1 MKRELHT
8 QLLTCSRPID
18 WSKHPTLLYTLVELS
33 WRVRS
38 MQSLVRY
45 KAWALDSVNE
55 AMTLD
60 SRAWT
65 GLWTALWSELL
76 GLDC

>member
-1 MKRELHT
+1 
-8 QLLTCSRPID
+8 
-18 WSKHPTLLYTLVELS
+18 
-33 WRVRS
+33 

-55 AMTLD
+55 AMALD

-76 GLDC
+76 GLDYIDLTVNLI